1 MVSGRRASA
10 AFPLKQLVSPTISLT
25 LDRVV
30 SSDAS
35 PRLESADAP
44 PARLEFLRRCWT
56 EPTPAQAAMAAM
68 TLIAGLTLPTLG
80 RQALSWD
87 EAVSASSA
95 QRSFPHLA
103 EMLAHTDAPLGFYY
117 LLLHGWVSFGQVLGI
132 SGDNAWWLR
141 LPSAAA
147 AIAAV
152 GVLVVLVSRFFDP
165 RTALV
170 AGLLFAAHPMVTYY
184 AQDARPYT
192 LVTLGLL
199 VSTALLLRALEKPN
213 TLTLTGYVF
222 ASSVTLYLHLFAIF
236 AFAGHV
242 YLIRA
247 RGRPRWRW
255 GLVAAVIVGAITPLV
270 VLAHRQ
276 TAELGWI
283 PRPSVATVWSVL
295 THLAGGVP
303 FTVAVLAAAAWMV
316 AIRRVKFAMT
326 TRVLLCATLI
336 PPAALVVADFVSPDL
351 VARYAL
357 VAIPAGVTLL
367 ALAAARSRS
376 RVVAV
381 LVAVAGLC
389 SLGATT
395 VQLTHSYK
403 YENYRAAADTMGDL
417 AKPGSSVVF
426 LPISGRE
433 GYDIYDHLEPD
444 LRNISDV
451 TLKPHSGPAATS
463 HIGGL
468 DLAPAQISARLS
480 GASTVFLLGDTVA
493 TADRTLHDPAS
504 VAQENMLARY
514 HPVLVRHYGDLT
526 LTVLVPDNAA

>member
-1 MVSGRRASA
+1 
-10 AFPLKQLVSPTISLT
+10 
-25 LDRVV
+25 
-30 SSDAS
+30 
-35 PRLESADAP
+35 
-44 PARLEFLRRCWT
+44 
-56 EPTPAQAAMAAM
+56 M
-68 TLIAGLTLPTLG
+68 TLTAALTLPTLG

-95 QRSFPHLA
+95 QRSLPHLA
-103 EMLAHTDAPLGFYY
+103 QMLSHTDAPLGLYY
-117 LLLHGWVSFGQVLGI
+117 LLLHGWVSFGQALGVE
-132 SGDNAWWLR
+132 GDNAWWLR
-141 LPSAAA
+141 FPSAVA
-147 AIAAV
+147 AIAAT
-152 GVLVVLVSRFFDP
+152 GVLVVLVARFFGP
-165 RTALV
+165 RTALI
-170 AGLLFAAHPMVTYY
+170 AGLLFASHPMVAYY

-199 VSTALLLRALEKPN
+199 VCTVLLVRALERP
-213 TLTLTGYVF
+213 TGLNLGGYALMSV
-222 ASSVTLYLHLFAIF
+222 VTLYLHLFAIF
-236 AFAGHV
+236 AFAGHA
-242 YLIRA
+242 YLILV

-255 GLVAAVIVGAITPLV
+255 GLVAAVIVGAITPLA
-270 VLAHRQ
+270 VLAHGQ

-295 THLAGGVP
+295 THLAGGAP
-303 FTVAVLAAAAWMV
+303 FTVVVLVAVVWMV
-316 AIRRVKFAMT
+316 AIRRIQFTPA
-326 TRVLLCATLI
+326 TRVLLCMALI
-336 PPAALVVADFVSPDL
+336 PPAALVVADFVTPDL

-367 ALAAARSRS
+367 ALAASRSRS
-376 RVVAV
+376 RVVAG
-381 LVAVAGLC
+381 LVAVAGVC

-451 TLKPHSGPAATS
+451 TLKPQSGPAATS

-468 DLAPAQISARLS
+468 DLAPDQISARLN

-504 VAQENMLARY
+504 VAQENILARY

-526 LTVLVPDNAA
+526 LTVLVPDNSA

>member
-1 MVSGRRASA
+1 MVGSE
-10 AFPLKQLVSPTISLT
+10 V
-25 LDRVV
+25 
-30 SSDAS
+30 S
-35 PRLESADAP
+35 PRLSPADAP
-44 PARLEFLRRCWT
+44 KTRLESIGRRWI
-56 EPTPAQAAMAAM
+56 EPTSTQAAIAAM
-68 TLIAGLTLPTLG
+68 TLAAGLTLPTLG

-95 QRSFPHLA
+95 QRSLPHLGQ
-103 EMLAHTDAPLGFYY
+103 MLTHTDAPLGFYY
-117 LLLHGWVSFGQVLGI
+117 LLLHGWVSFGQALGV

-147 AIAAV
+147 AIAAA
-152 GVLVVLVSRFFDP
+152 GLLVRLVARFFGP
-165 RTALV
+165 GTALI

-192 LVTLGLL
+192 LATLGLL
-199 VSTALLLRALEKPN
+199 VSTALLLRALQNPSG
-213 TLTLTGYVF
+213 LTLSGYAL
-222 ASSVTLYLHLFAIF
+222 ASVVTLYLHLFAIF
-236 AFAGHV
+236 AFAGHA
-242 YLIRA
+242 YLIVT

-255 GLVAAVIVGAITPLV
+255 GLVAAVIGGAIAPLV
-270 VLAHRQ
+270 IVAHGQ

-283 PRPSVATVWSVL
+283 PRPSVANVGSVL
-295 THLAGGVP
+295 THLAGGIP
-303 FTVAVLAAAAWMV
+303 FTVVVLTALGWLV
-316 AIRRVKFAMT
+316 AIRRIHLTSTA
-326 TRVLLCATLI
+326 RVLLCTTLF
-336 PPAALVVADFVSPDL
+336 PPAALVIADFATPDL

-367 ALAAARSRS
+367 ALAAVRSRS
-376 RVVAV
+376 RVVAL

-389 SLGATT
+389 ALGATT

-451 TLKPHSGPAATS
+451 TLRPRSSPAATA

-468 DLAPAQISARLS
+468 DLPADQLSRRLR

-504 VAQENMLARY
+504 VAQETILARY